1 MKLLRT
7 LDSILGKISNACA
20 WVSGAAL
27 FLMAALIFVNV
38 ICRRF
43 FQRAIFGADE
53 LVQFSMVLV
62 VYFALSYSTRLRAH
76 VRVDFITNMMP
87 KYIRFVVLGVV
98 TLACIFVTA
107 NISLRT
113 FAYAATVISSNTRSP
128 ILKLSYA
135 PFYYLISILNI
146 LLSLEFLADGLKYF
160 AEASSAFKNR
170 HRKSDQTIE
179 VNRKEDNAI

>member
-1 MKLLRT
+1 MKVLRT

-43 FQRAIFGADE
+43 FQHAIFGADE
-53 LVQFSMVLV
+53 LVQFLMVLV

-87 KYIRFVVLGVV
+87 EYIRFVVLGVV

-113 FAYAATVISSNTRSP
+113 FAYAGAVISSNTRSP

-135 PFYYLISILNI
+135 PFYYLISVLNI

-160 AEASSAFKNR
+160 GEAAAAFKKR
-170 HRKSDQTIE
+170 HGKVEQAIK
-179 VNRKEDNAI
+179 VNGKEDNTV